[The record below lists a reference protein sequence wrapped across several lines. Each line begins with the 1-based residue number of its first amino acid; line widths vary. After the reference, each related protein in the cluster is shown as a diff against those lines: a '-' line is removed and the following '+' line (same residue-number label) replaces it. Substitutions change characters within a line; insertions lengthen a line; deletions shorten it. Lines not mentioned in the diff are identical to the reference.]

1 VPKQALYQVW
11 IHRSSGEVYVVWLG
25 ANSPHRGAPGV
36 IGIYGPLDPLDVGE
50 ADSAGEYPFDC
61 GPAAQAIAARQAE
74 FTLHMLRPSR
84 RALPGVRSPQ
94 AA

>member
-1 VPKQALYQVW
+1 VPKQALDQVW
-11 IHRSSGEVYVVWLG
+11 SQRSSGEVYVVWLG